1 MNVMLFGEQSGDQRK
16 GEEEET
22 SDDFFF
28 QKNIRNRIHFKG
40 GGVCMRFVSTCCLSL
55 SASEHEASGYA
66 HFNLFRLVNGD
77 I

>member
-1 MNVMLFGEQSGDQRK
+1 
-16 GEEEET
+16 
-22 SDDFFF
+22 
-28 QKNIRNRIHFKG
+28 
-40 GGVCMRFVSTCCLSL
+40 MRFVPTCCLSL